1 MKSNQKYTKEEMY
14 VAIEQWK
21 ESGQSQTSWCQK
33 NNMCRS
39 TLKYWL
45 KKYHNENTCRV
56 GKKPVHKDGPT
67 SSFIPVDF
75 ATFGNI
81 GLPPNNEKDIII
93 TYPTGVQVVC
103 PAGIGIQ
110 QLKALINI

>member
-1 MKSNQKYTKEEMY
+1 MRSNQKYTKEEMY

-45 KKYHNENTCRV
+45 KKYHQENASRIN
-56 GKKPVHKDGPT
+56 KKSSHKYGPT
-67 SSFIPVDF
+67 SSFIPIDI
-75 ATFGNI
+75 TTHDNI
-81 GLPPNNEKDIII
+81 GLPPDNQKDIII
-93 TYPTGVQVVC
+93 TYPTG
-103 PAGIGIQ
+103 I
-110 QLKALINI
+110 